1 MENELE
7 NGLAIINEKAN
18 KIVIANNED
27 YIAASEFIKEVK
39 AQQKVIIEHF
49 ADMKLQAHNAHKA
62 ICDKEAQYLKPLK
75 AVETEIKNLMGKYLT
90 EQEKL
95 KLEAEKRL
103 REEKEVLIKQLQDS
117 GQAEIAQQIASSQ
130 DVTVKSEVDNIK
142 GIGTQVD
149 YQIVITDETKVPAY
163 INGVEIRKIDV
174 NAIKQL
180 AKMSKGNIKIDGIEI
195 KETKKIS
202 VRS

>member
-7 NGLAIINEKAN
+7 NGLAIISEKAN
-18 KIVIANNED
+18 KIVITSNED

-49 ADMKLQAHNAHKA
+49 DDMKLKAYNAYAA
-62 ICDKEAQYLKPLK
+62 IYDKEAQYLKPLK

-103 REEKEVLIKQLQDS
+103 KEEKEALIKQLQDS

-142 GIGTQVD
+142 GIVTQVD
-149 YQIVITDETKVPAY
+149 YQVIITDETKVPAY
-163 INGVEIRKIDV
+163 INGVEIRKIYV